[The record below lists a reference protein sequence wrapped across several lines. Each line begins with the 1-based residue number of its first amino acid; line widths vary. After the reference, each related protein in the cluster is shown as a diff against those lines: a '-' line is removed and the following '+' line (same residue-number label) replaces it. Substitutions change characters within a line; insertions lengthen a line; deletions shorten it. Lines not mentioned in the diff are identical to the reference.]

1 LPLFFASVVTERPRA
16 CTPPPQIAE
25 HAPQL
30 PQSEST
36 QSTGHSLTVQA
47 TVCVNIGCWQLV
59 PPWAPSL
66 VISRLR
72 VLLLA
77 PHVAEHDE

>member
-1 LPLFFASVVTERPRA
+1 
-16 CTPPPQIAE
+16 
-25 HAPQL
+25 
-30 PQSEST
+30 
-36 QSTGHSLTVQA
+36 VQA